1 MCRIIVETGSDPAR
15 FLIGERKWL
24 FRKKLEIDIA
34 KGGKNGYSI
43 YKEFRKYSK

>member
-15 FLIGERKWL
+15 FLLEKESGYLEKI
-24 FRKKLEIDIA
+24 EIDIA
-34 KGGKNGYSI
+34 KGGKKDYSI